1 MTASVIL
8 RPRCAS
14 PRWNETPPVNSP
26 SPTSNEPTPSNVPY
40 YSSKPP
46 RPPKNSPFRGGQMT
60 NPGWS
65 LTMVRV
71 TNWLPMTYPNQQNT
85 RPQGCHVNTL
95 DRPLTMVMVSPRTIA
110 AAPDHDPGGSDSRV
124 EERGGSSPCK
134 PCTAR
139 VRNAATETELP
150 GVHAHI
156 AETLT

>member
-26 SPTSNEPTPSNVPY
+26 SPTSNEPTPWNAPY
-40 YSSKPP
+40 CSSKPP

-71 TNWLPMTYPNQQNT
+71 
-85 RPQGCHVNTL
+85 V
-95 DRPLTMVMVSPRTIA
+95 
-110 AAPDHDPGGSDSRV
+110 
-124 EERGGSSPCK
+124 K
-134 PCTAR
+134 
-139 VRNAATETELP
+139 
-150 GVHAHI
+150 
-156 AETLT
+156 